1 MSQLTTRDYKG
12 AAPRPRSA
20 GGLSQFL
27 WGALAGAL
35 LAGLGA
41 ALIMRHADKA
51 VRACTGSGGAAT
63 PAAAAGSAQSAAA
76 LAATT
81 PAGPI
86 PGASSGG
93 NARSPSPYPASSIS
107 AARGPSPQSDRSAR
121 VASPAPTARDTAAR
135 SGDDGSTIVARSA
148 AASQPQYDFYQM
160 LPNLRVTVPA
170 PSAPGTR
177 SVGPGGRRQFGGYVL
192 QVGAYSSE
200 AHARKVVAYL
210 DSLGTLAHIDT
221 AHDGEKTL
229 YRVRIGPV
237 IERWELNRFRHQL
250 KLIGLPAV
258 LIPGATH

>member
-12 AAPRPRSA
+12 AAPRPRGA

-51 VRACTGSGGAAT
+51 ARACTGSGGA
-63 PAAAAGSAQSAAA
+63 
-76 LAATT
+76 LAAPT
-81 PAGPI
+81 PAGPPV
-86 PGASSGG
+86 PGGSAGG
-93 NARSPSPYPASSIS
+93 NARSPSPYPPSSRS
-107 AARGPSPQSDRSAR
+107 GTSGPSMQSGRPTR
-121 VASPAPTARDTAAR
+121 VASPAPAARDTAAR
-135 SGDDGSTIVARSA
+135 SGGDGSTIVARSA

-170 PSAPGTR
+170 PSAPGAR
-177 SVGPGGRRQFGGYVL
+177 SVGPGGRPQFGGYVL

-221 AHDGEKTL
+221 VHEGEKTL

-237 IERWELNRFRHQL
+237 IERWERNRFRHQL
-250 KLIGLPAV
+250 KLVGLPAV

>member
-20 GGLSQFL
+20 GGLGQFL

-35 LAGLGA
+35 LAGLGT
-41 ALIMRHADKA
+41 ALIMHHADKA
-51 VRACTGSGGAAT
+51 TRACTASGGRVT
-63 PAAAAGSAQSAAA
+63 PAAAAGSAAA
-76 LAATT
+76 LVA
-81 PAGPI
+81 PAGSV
-86 PGASSGG
+86 PGASSGA
-93 NARSPSPYPASSIS
+93 NARSSPPYPSSSIWG
-107 AARGPSPQSDRSAR
+107 ARGPSPQAGRSGRAGSPAPAAR
-121 VASPAPTARDTAAR
+121 VAAAR
-135 SGDDGSTIVARSA
+135 SGGDGSRVVARSA
-148 AASQPQYDFYQM
+148 AASQTQYDFYQM

-170 PSAPGTR
+170 PSAPGAR
-177 SVGPGGRRQFGGYVL
+177 SVGPGGRPQFAGYVL
-192 QVGAYSSE
+192 QVGAYGSE

-221 AHDGEKTL
+221 VHEGAKTL

-258 LIPGATH
+258 LIPGATP